1 MQRSKSSLFDHLVGA
16 GEQRWWNFEPIAF
29 ALLRLITSSNVVGCS
44 MGKLAGCAPFKILS
58 TSEAARR
65 IISE

>member
-1 MQRSKSSLFDHLVGA
+1 MTSFDHLVGA
-16 GEQRWWNFEPIAF
+16 GEQRWRQREADR
-29 ALLRLITSSNVVGCS
+29 LRGLRLMTNSNVVGCS
-44 MGKLAGCAPFKILS
+44 MGKFAGCAPLKILS